1 MDCVL
6 VASKMRQGFSR
17 RLDMPQVVVQFE
29 VCGKGVGIKTSI
41 KVRE

>member
-1 MDCVL
+1 MTSL
-6 VASKMRQGFSR
+6 PMLTTLLL
-17 RLDMPQVVVQFE
+17 RLQEKCSLLQLE